1 MFGRLW
7 KFITRQDHPPQPQ
20 TAPEELEFSTSRELA
35 PFEET
40 NRREAIFSALTHRL
54 TSALSRVRVFNG
66 SASVAMDSM
75 GVPEGLKG
83 IYQFGQSGVSTV
95 QLGWYASHG
104 FIGYQMCSLIAQQ
117 WLVNK
122 ACLVPARDAIRKG
135 WEINVPDEAGNSTAV
150 LALLERADKKYR
162 LRKNMVEFVKMG
174 RVFGIRVVM
183 FKVQSTDPEYYL
195 KPFNPD
201 GILPNS
207 YRGMVQIDPY
217 WLAPE
222 LSTAG
227 AMDPTSTEF
236 YEPTYWIVNSERVHR
251 SHLVIMTGPEVPD
264 LLKPSYLYGG
274 MSIPQLIYER
284 VYAAE
289 RCANESPQLLL
300 TKRSTIFYTD
310 AAKAVANAASFSEK
324 LAVWAGFRDNF
335 GVKVADKLDDKIEQQ
350 DTGLADLDATIMTQ
364 YQLVAAAANI
374 PATKLL
380 GTTPKGFNSTGEY
393 EEANYHEELEAIQ
406 ANDLLPLM
414 ERHYLCVV
422 RSDVL
427 PKLEGVKPF
436 VVDVTFNPLDSL
448 TAEEQAAVNKTK
460 AETDAI
466 LIDKGVISGEEARE
480 RLSIDKTGGYDG
492 LEVLDP
498 LDPIPPTETEAV

>member
-1 MFGRLW
+1 MFGSLW
-7 KFITRQDHPPQPQ
+7 KFITRSEPSPEPVKAEEPEFTTQREVDGLDFEDTRARILHNLEATHKAALAKIRIYDAEAQ
-20 TAPEELEFSTSRELA
+20 T
-35 PFEET
+35 
-40 NRREAIFSALTHRL
+40 
-54 TSALSRVRVFNG
+54 
-66 SASVAMDSM
+66 SVAMDSAE
-75 GVPEGLKG
+75 VPDGLKG
-83 IYQFGQSGVSTV
+83 IFQFGQAGVPNV
-95 QLGWYASHG
+95 QLGWYASQG
-104 FIGYQMCSLIAQQ
+104 FIGYQVCALIAQQ

-122 ACLVPARDAIRKG
+122 ACLVPARDAVRKG
-135 WEINVPDEAGNSTAV
+135 WEINVPEVDGLDAVEV
-150 LALLERADKKYR
+150 LAMIETADKKYR
-162 LRKNMVEFVKMG
+162 LRKNLIEFVKMG

-183 FKVQSTDPEYYL
+183 FKVNSTDPDYYA
-195 KPFNPD
+195 KPFNAD
-201 GILPNS
+201 GITPNS

-236 YEPTYWIVNSERVHR
+236 YEPTYWIVNSQRVHR
-251 SHLVIMTGPEVPD
+251 SHLVIMRGPEVPD

-274 MSIPQLIYER
+274 MSVPQLIFER

-300 TKRSTIFYTD
+300 TKRSTTFYTD
-310 AAKAVANAASFSEK
+310 AAKAVANPSKFAAQME
-324 LAVWAGFRDNF
+324 VWAGYRDNF
-335 GVKVADKLDDKIEQQ
+335 GIKVADKMDDEIEQQ
-350 DTGLADLDATIMTQ
+350 DTSLADLDATIMTQ

-406 ANDLLPLM
+406 AEDLLPLM
-414 ERHYLCVV
+414 ERHHLCVL

-427 PKLEGVKPF
+427 PKLNNVRPF
-436 VVDVTFNPLDSL
+436 MVEVVFNPLDSL
-448 TAEEQAAVNKTK
+448 TAEEQATVNKTK

-466 LIDKGVISGEEARE
+466 LVGVGAIDGNDVRNRIAADKYSGH
-480 RLSIDKTGGYDG
+480 DG
-492 LEVLDP
+492 LEVLVP
-498 LDPIPPTETEAV
+498 LDPLAEGTE